1 MAGTNQL
8 NTMGEGLL
16 KMMDLIGKLKMTP
29 DADLP
34 LLIQIETLIIGKNK
48 QAYEQASANGTSQ
61 LPPGMSGGGMG
72 APMMGGMGGGMD
84 QGMGGMPPGPAP
96 MPTNGRFPPQSAQIP
111 PDEIARMLRQ

>member
-61 LPPGMSGGGMG
+61 LPGGM
-72 APMMGGMGGGMD
+72 APPSPTMGGMGGGMD

-111 PDEIARMLRQ
+111 SDEIARMLRQ